1 MSVSVSLSD
10 NKTHLIYE
18 LQDPLDMKQLLDA
31 YDEEKIYRD
40 SLPYTVHSIVD
51 MSKAKNIPPKWLVA
65 KTGPGLSHPRS
76 GYILFVGVSFGLK
89 MMTEMILKMTQYD
102 RMKFFDTREEA
113 DAYIAELTMKVQ
125 TEDPI

>member
-1 MSVSVSLSD
+1 MPVSVYLSD
-10 NKTHLIYE
+10 DKTHLIYE

-40 SLPYTVHSIVD
+40 SL
-51 MSKAKNIPPKWLVA
+51 
-65 KTGPGLSHPRS
+65 
-76 GYILFVGVSFGLK
+76 GLK

-113 DAYIAELTMKVQ
+113 DGYIAELTMKVQ
-125 TEDPI
+125 TEDPS